1 MFAGALWY
9 FMKKEFPSLTQ
20 SQFKQG
26 CSVALEQYRMEQPLA
41 DAVPRKLIVIE
52 LARLTNQEREA
63 VEEEREDD
71 VEIPKVL
78 SPTFKDVKHLCKQ
91 CGKQFVNLKCLA
103 NHEEKRHGEILP
115 EFKCSDCENSYTSKR
130 ALKVHRTNKHNKD
143 QQWMCDNCG
152 DIQTSSYKLQLHKK
166 KEHTIFKCETSECNF
181 TGRFEEMRKHIK
193 NYHTYVSGGS
203 KVNKTCP
210 YCAKV
215 YTSKSGYWHH
225 MSVHKKLEGHS
236 KSTRASPSAQNLD
249 QITSPSAAL
258 KPDNPPPTQPTQ
270 LKKKRLRKLKEVEVL
285 SPYEQIR
292 AQNIETK
299 NKMLESFM
307 SKNLEST
314 QTTIPIGDSSKSKSS
329 TVVQYLSPTTDV
341 INVTGL
347 GRLAKR

>member
-20 SQFKQG
+20 SQFRRG

-52 LARLTNQEREA
+52 LARVTNQEKEA
-63 VEEEREDD
+63 TEEEREDD
-71 VEIPKVL
+71 VEIPKAL
-78 SPTFKDVKHLCKQ
+78 SPTLKYVKHSCKQ

-115 EFKCSDCENSYTSKR
+115 EFKCSDCDNSYTSKR
-130 ALKVHRTNKHNKD
+130 ALKVHWTNKHNKD

-166 KEHTIFKCETSECNF
+166 KEHTILECEKSECNF

-203 KVNKTCP
+203 KVTKKFT

-236 KSTRASPSAQNLD
+236 KSTRASTSSQNLD
-249 QITSPSAAL
+249 QITSPNAAL
-258 KPDNPPPTQPTQ
+258 QPDNPPPTQPVQ
-270 LKKKRLRKLKEVEVL
+270 LKKKIQLKLKFP

-299 NKMLESFM
+299 KKMLESLM
-307 SKNLEST
+307 SKNPEST
-314 QTTIPIGDSSKSKSS
+314 QTTIPIGDSSQSKSS
-329 TVVQYLSPTTDV
+329 PVVQYLSPTTDV